1 MKRLMIYAATAIT
14 LMGCSNDPGC
24 DWDRSQKPDVDLG
37 SEDIQIEAL
46 LADVQP
52 VTRTSIDG
60 TGKAS
65 WINGDALGLFCPQAK
80 APAVNVSYTV
90 SGLPASPV
98 WAPATGIYWADGA
111 TSHTFLA
118 YAPYASGNTSA
129 ASVKLPALTPQT
141 GTVNPAQDFLISN
154 NYGTT
159 GIVRPASGNG
169 NVGLIFTHAFAL
181 VQLQF
186 TINASVASGTTL
198 QSCVLAGGASDKLYT
213 SDGNSTISLST
224 GAITAAGTTTNT
236 LTVSPTTPPAL
247 SSTATSLFFVIL
259 PGTFAPT
266 VQITLSEGGST
277 ITVPT
282 GSLTSTT
289 YNAGSKYMYTVS
301 ISRTAISLS
310 NPTITDW
317 NAVSS
322 GSINGGI

>member
-1 MKRLMIYAATAIT
+1 MKQFMIYAATAIT
-14 LMGCSNDPGC
+14 LMGCSNDPEC
-24 DWDRSQKPDVDLG
+24 DWDRSQKPEIDLD
-37 SEDIQIEAL
+37 SESIQIAAL

-65 WINGDALGLFCPQAK
+65 WSNGDALGLFCPQAK
-80 APAVNVSYTV
+80 ALAVNVSYTV
-90 SGLPASPV
+90 SGLPTSPV
-98 WAPATGIYWADGA
+98 WAPATGIYWADGT

-159 GIVRPASGNG
+159 GLARPANG
-169 NVGLIFTHAFAL
+169 NVGLVFTHAFAL

-186 TINASVASGTTL
+186 TINTSIASGTTL
-198 QSCVLAGGASDKLYT
+198 QSCVLAGATADKLYT

-224 GAITAAGTTTNT
+224 GAITATGTTTNT
-236 LTVSPTTPPAL
+236 LTVTPTTPPVL
-247 SSTATSLFFVIL
+247 SSTSTSLFFVIL

-266 VQITLSEGGST
+266 VQITLNEGGST
-277 ITVPT
+277 LTVPT
-282 GSLTSTT
+282 GSIASTT
-289 YNAGSKYMYTVS
+289 YNAGSKYMYTVN

-310 NPTITDW
+310 NPVITDW